1 MQNRPTMFRLADV
14 ELFSSLDG
22 AELDALEQAFE
33 RRQLSAGTT
42 VCRRGE
48 AGRALYVIAQGGVEI
63 EIIPGSS
70 GAASRVHLGPGQ
82 VFGEMALLSG
92 QPVSATVVTIRDSSL
107 WVLDKDRFAA
117 LFEANA
123 RLLTP
128 FLRLLTERL
137 RHRSQL
143 STGRPTGRC
152 ALIVSPDDTQ
162 QASTFRRALLDALA
176 RYAPASIV
184 IAAHDDEAP
193 THGAAPPWPGEWGGA
208 PQAVADFELP
218 LAMQALRVWSSDQWF
233 ADLIGRWRVTG
244 SLGRY
249 LLLLVSA
256 ARAERLKP
264 ALALG
269 DAVLWSLPPA
279 GATGSAAPP
288 PAPDGLADE
297 ASFRIATSRDADQGE
312 RPWYFLITPDELD
325 ANPAPRRST
334 LDHIARWLTHREVA
348 IAMGAGAA
356 RGFAHL
362 GVLQV
367 LDEAGVPIDFACG
380 TSMGGAVALSY
391 AHFGSALAATETVR
405 DVAGS
410 NDKVIDLAWL
420 PGASMLRGKKVRRFV
435 DRLLGDASFDRFGIP
450 AAVVAADLVRGE
462 RHVFDRGPAA
472 VALLATTA
480 IPGLFPPVRHDGRIF
495 VDGAVVSRIP
505 FDLVHRRRCGL
516 TIAVNVIPSVGQRS
530 AAAASRAQGLSDK
543 FDRFMGLR
551 HVIAGSWELLAWWH
565 GAAEALAAD
574 FLIEPATDADS
585 AYAFGSID
593 RMVEAGRVA
602 ARAKAPAIVRAVTEL
617 LRPGVP

>member
-1 MQNRPTMFRLADV
+1 MQNRPTMIHLTDV
-14 ELFSSLDG
+14 ELFASLAAAD
-22 AELDALEQAFE
+22 LQALEQAFE
-33 RRQLSAGTT
+33 RRFLNAGST

-63 EIIPGSS
+63 EIIADTGG
-70 GAASRVHLGPGQ
+70 GAARVHLGPGQ

-92 QPVSATVVTIRDSSL
+92 QPVSATVVTIRDSWL
-107 WVLDKDRFAA
+107 WVLDKDRFAI

-128 FLRLLTERL
+128 FLRLLIDRL
-137 RHRSQL
+137 RHRSQM

-152 ALIVSPDDTQ
+152 AVIVVPDSDTQ
-162 QASTFRRALLDALA
+162 HLAFQRALLDAVA

-184 IAAHDDEAP
+184 IDARDDDASARTPAP
-193 THGAAPPWPGEWGGA
+193 WPDELGAAPVAAATLDAPFALQGLRAWG
-208 PQAVADFELP
+208 PD
-218 LAMQALRVWSSDQWF
+218 RWF
-233 ADLIGRWRVTG
+233 ADLIAHWRATG

-249 LLLLVSA
+249 LLLLASS
-256 ARAERLKP
+256 ARAERLRP
-264 ALALG
+264 LMALG
-269 DAVLWSLPPA
+269 DAILWPLREGSIA
-279 GATGSAAPP
+279 GNTTAPQ
-288 PAPDGLADE
+288 APDGLADE
-297 ASFRIATSRDADQGE
+297 AQVRIAASREAGAAAQ
-312 RPWYFLITPDELD
+312 PWYFLVKPEELGGG
-325 ANPAPRRST
+325 ALPRSS

-367 LDEAGVPIDFACG
+367 LEESGVPIDFVCG

-391 AHFGSALAATETVR
+391 ANYGNAFEATEVVR
-405 DVAGS
+405 NAAGS

-435 DRLLGDASFDRFGIP
+435 DGLLGKASFDRFETP
-450 AAVVAADLVRGE
+450 AAVVAADLVHGE

-480 IPGLFPPVRHDGRIF
+480 IPGLFPPVRHEGRIL

-516 TIAVNVIPSVGQRS
+516 KIAVNVIPS
-530 AAAASRAQGLSDK
+530 AARFDAELTFRAQGLADK
-543 FDRFMGLR
+543 FERFMGLR

-565 GAAEALAAD
+565 GAAEAHAAD

-593 RMVEAGRVA
+593 RMVEAGRTA
-602 ARAKAPAIVRAVTEL
+602 AHAKSPAIAKAVAEMM
-617 LRPGVP
+617 RPGVP